1 MSRTKKTE
9 PQKPKFDTKPY
20 EKPGLSSS
28 DILEIKEVF
37 DMFDREHCGSIN
49 PKGNQSIIYRS

>member
-49 PKGNQSIIYRS
+49 PKGNRSII